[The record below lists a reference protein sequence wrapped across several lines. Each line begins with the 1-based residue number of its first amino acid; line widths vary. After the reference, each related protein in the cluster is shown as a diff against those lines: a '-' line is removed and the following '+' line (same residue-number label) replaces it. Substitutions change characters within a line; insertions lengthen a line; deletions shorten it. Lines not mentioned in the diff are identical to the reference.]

1 MKRAYKVVASFAIV
15 LFSGCIDVFNLE
27 SEVQLPIAELV
38 VPESVTAQGPLNVT
52 LTVVTGGCREFDR
65 IESRRT
71 GGALIIEAWGTDS
84 GGEACTDD
92 IRYEPHQHSINGP
105 FSNPLIVSAVQPDGS
120 SFTKTVRV
128 E

>member
-1 MKRAYKVVASFAIV
+1 MRRAVSFVAGLV
-15 LFSGCIDVFNLE
+15 LLTGSGCINVFDLE

-38 VPESVTAQGPLNVT
+38 VPESVTAQGPLNVS

-71 GGALIIEAWGTDS
+71 GGAYILEAWGTDS

-92 IRYEPHQHSINGP
+92 IRYEPHQHSISGP

-120 SFTKTVRV
+120 SFTETVRV